1 MAQILETLA
10 VKLVLDAADFADGMS
25 KAESK
30 MAAFGQKLTS
40 IGQGLTLGVTA
51 PIVAMAAASINAAGD
66 LGESINKVSV
76 VFDENA
82 AAVLAWSE
90 NSAKAFGQSQQQA
103 LEAAGTFGNLFDA
116 LGMTEQATL
125 EMSIGLVELA
135 SDLASF
141 NNIDPT
147 IALEK
152 LRAGIVGE
160 VEPLRTLGVN
170 LSAAAVEAKALE
182 MGLAATAKELTEA
195 DKVTARYALILEQT
209 TNAQGDFANT
219 AEGLANATRIVQA
232 QFNDAAAALGQS
244 LLPAAT
250 QAAQILSNL
259 LERFNN
265 LDPATQA
272 WIVKIALVAAAVGP
286 VLVAIG
292 SLITAVTTISAAF
305 TAMGPI
311 AAAVG
316 TAIAALG
323 GPITLIVAAVAALAV
338 AWQQNWFGI
347 RDVTK
352 QAWEAI
358 KSAINTAW
366 NAIKSDLDSGLQSL
380 KSAMDTAWN
389 AMKQTVIS
397 TWDSIKSAITS
408 AIDAVR
414 NAVQSGMSSVQ
425 NIFSSVWNAIKS
437 TIDNVLN
444 SIRSAFQ
451 IDWSALGRGIIDG
464 IASGIR
470 AGAAAIVSAAQSA
483 AQAAL
488 QSAKA
493 ALGVQSPSRVARD
506 QVGIPF
512 AEGIAEGINQGMRG
526 LSADVAGQL
535 NAMVGGISGQVHING
550 VGTGGV
556 SISLQ
561 QSFYGNVDRS
571 AVASGTREGVL
582 AGLRQVGLA

>member
-25 KAESK
+25 KTESK

-51 PIVAMAAASINAAGD
+51 PIAAMAAASIDAAGD

-82 AAVLAWSE
+82 KAVLAWSE
-90 NSAKAFGQSQQQA
+90 NSATAIGQSQQQA
-103 LEAAGTFGNLFDA
+103 LEAVGTFGNLFDSMGLTA
-116 LGMTEQATL
+116 DATQ

-209 TNAQGDFANT
+209 KNAQGDFANT
-219 AEGLANATRIVQA
+219 SEGLANATRIVKA

-244 LLPAAT
+244 LLPTAT

-286 VLVAIG
+286 GLVAVG
-292 SLITAVTTISAAF
+292 SLITAVTSITAAF
-305 TAMGPI
+305 TAMGPVL
-311 AAAVG
+311 AATG

-323 GPITLIVAAVAALAV
+323 GPITIIVAAVAALAV
-338 AWQQNWFGI
+338 AWQQNWLGI
-347 RDVTK
+347 RDVTA
-352 QAWEAI
+352 QAW
-358 KSAINTAW
+358 
-366 NAIKSDLDSGLQSL
+366 D
-380 KSAMDTAWN
+380 
-389 AMKQTVIS
+389 
-397 TWDSIKSAITS
+397 
-408 AIDAVR
+408 
-414 NAVQSGMSSVQ
+414 
-425 NIFSSVWNAIKS
+425 AIKS

-444 SIRSAFQ
+444 SIRAAFQ
-451 IDWSALGRGIIDG
+451 VDWSALGRGIIDG
-464 IASGIR
+464 IINGIR
-470 AGAAAIVSAAQSA
+470 ARAAAIVSAAQSA

-493 ALGVQSPSRVARD
+493 ALGISSPSSKGIEIGLNFGESIGTGARK
-506 QVGIPF
+506 
-512 AEGIAEGINQGMRG
+512 ALHG
-526 LSADVAGQL
+526 LSTDVAGRL
-535 NAMVGGISGQVHING
+535 NAMVGGISGQVNVNG
-550 VGTGGV
+550 VGAGGGV

-561 QSFYGNVDRS
+561 QTFNGNIDS
-571 AVASGTREGVL
+571 NAVASGTREGVL